1 MDRSRVI
8 VVNSPKTA
16 PQPATGAPEK
26 PERYVSAREEFMQE
40 FYRQRAGARKLR
52 QDGKC
57 DRMNRPQCYET
68 CEFSAY
74 CSEWSHTVR
83 TMF

>member
-8 VVNSPKTA
+8 VARPLETA
-16 PQPATGAPEK
+16 PQPAKEAPKEAD
-26 PERYVSAREEFMQE
+26 EYVSAHDLFMKE

-57 DRMNRPQCYET
+57 DRMNRPQCYDT

-74 CSEWSHTVR
+74 CSEWSHTVH
-83 TMF
+83 TYF